1 MPRKP
6 ANLDGQ
12 VFYNLT
18 VLGIADQRNAHG
30 RALYKCR
37 CACGN
42 IVLATAPN
50 LRRGEV
56 KSCTACKYLM
66 QSKDIT
72 GQRFGRLVAI
82 ERAGKPTG
90 TQTTYRWRC
99 RCDCGKIVTVTLN
112 SLTTGKTQSCGC
124 LQKEAVKSLYID
136 GTAPAKLTESKRPRI
151 TNTSGVTGVWY
162 DSHRDKWVAEIM
174 LRGKKY
180 FLGRYENKD
189 EAIAVRKKAE
199 TELFEPLIQKYK
211 KERGKKVNQPTHE
224 IIRAARINA
233 GLTQRELGLRLGYSE
248 KTAQIL
254 MAMWESGTRPVP
266 KAKIRSLCDIL
277 GLDPLIFIL

>member
-124 LQKEAVKSLYID
+124 LQKEA
-136 GTAPAKLTESKRPRI
+136 E
-151 TNTSGVTGVWY
+151 
-162 DSHRDKWVAEIM
+162 
-174 LRGKKY
+174 
-180 FLGRYENKD
+180 
-189 EAIAVRKKAE
+189 
-199 TELFEPLIQKYK
+199 
-211 KERGKKVNQPTHE
+211 ERGKKVNQPTHE

-277 GLDPLIFIL
+277 GLDPLIFIP